1 MKEKNVLYK
10 AGIGFVL
17 ILLLLQACS
26 IPLFGSDDAASMQT
40 QTMEAFNQMLSA
52 TETAL
57 AESVAGVE
65 EITEAAPTEEE
76 SAPTEEL
83 PSPTPIVHTIT
94 PSDPGWVHR
103 WFNDTNSSITA
114 DENRAPGGDDY
125 YNNELE
131 RPFTANEMIYHP
143 DVDIQ
148 KAEIATDDDFF
159 YFSIYLKDV
168 NPDTGDLQATYGAEI
183 DTDLDGRG
191 DFLFLCET
199 PNQTEWAIEMA
210 SGYTDTNEN
219 VGGKQPTYP
228 EAPIDG
234 DGYDKVIFSLDVLT
248 DPDGVWCRKAPGS
261 EVKVDIAVKRTLIE
275 SPNYFAWGV
284 WADASL
290 ADPALFDYNDH
301 FTYAEEGSPYPVNS
315 NYPIKALFLVD
326 NTCRESY
333 GFTPSGEIPG
343 MCFIPTPEPTT
354 TAGPNVIK
362 GGLYWDSNQNGVRDP
377 GEVYQ
382 PYCEIRDFHLM
393 TGACSACGT
402 TTTQTG
408 TSFSFT
414 VPAGTYCLTVT
425 STENVTTSLP
435 IEITVGGGNTYTRD
449 IGVWFKFN

>member
-1 MKEKNVLYK
+1 MKEKNMLYK

-26 IPLFGSDDAASMQT
+26 IPLFGSDDVVSTESQT
-40 QTMEAFNQMLSA
+40 TEEVTESA
-52 TETAL
+52 
-57 AESVAGVE
+57 AGVE
-65 EITEAAPTEEE
+65 EVTEAAATEEE
-76 SAPTEEL
+76 PAPTEEL
-83 PSPTPIVHTIT
+83 PAPTEIVHTIT

-261 EVKVDIAVKRTLIE
+261 EVKVDIAVKQTLIG
-275 SPNYFAWGV
+275 SPKIFAWGV
-284 WADASL
+284 WADAAL

-333 GFTPSGEIPG
+333 GFTPSGKIPG
-343 MCFIPTPEPTT
+343 MCFIPTPEPTA
-354 TAGPNVIK
+354 TATQMPTATPARPGVIR
-362 GGLYWDSNQNGVRDP
+362 GTLYWDTNNNGVRNA
-377 GEVYQ
+377 GEVYTAACGTRTF
-382 PYCEIRDFHLM
+382 YLK
-393 TGACSACGT
+393 TGACGVAGT
-402 TTTQTG
+402 VFLRTG
-408 TSFSFT
+408 TGFSFT
-414 VPAGTYCLTVT
+414 VSPGTYCLYINNMTYITTPLPIQITVT
-425 STENVTTSLP
+425 
-435 IEITVGGGNTYTRD
+435 GANTYTRD
-449 IGVWFKFN
+449 IGHYYYIGR